1 VLFQRLGDPIKQVL
15 LEEQLLADARLMGHS
30 AEDQLRFLLT
40 STRALSGFTETVW
53 LPDELTRGVY
63 HGMALLGIGHGA
75 GNHPPPLFST
85 LPSQL
90 AMHGALHAPLLRK
103 GKARHSSAEFGDLK
117 ALTVAIAPLVEART
131 GCPVKFALDRT
142 FHHFLRE
149 PAPKW
154 SHLAS
159 LLMAATRYT
168 PVEFAA
174 QLALHVISRRKVP
187 LLQPLPPPLQ
197 FEMLSICQKMK

>member
-1 VLFQRLGDPIKQVL
+1 VLVQRLGDPVKQVL
-15 LEEQLLADARLMGHS
+15 LEEQLLAHARLMGHS

-53 LPDELTRGVY
+53 LPDELTSGIHRSSV
-63 HGMALLGIGHGA
+63 ALLGIGRGA
-75 GNHPPPLFST
+75 VDHPPPLST

-117 ALTVAIAPLVEART
+117 ALTVAIAPHVEART

-159 LLMAATRYT
+159 LMAATRYT
-168 PVEFAA
+168 PVEVAA
-174 QLALHVISRRKVP
+174 ELALRVMTSRQVP